1 MSLVSRCSPTSN
13 MSLYNFPSNS
23 ERVKGPSR
31 LERTVENL
39 LALIS
44 DTRADSSRG
53 IVSFVAET
61 KILSDTVAELTVT
74 GLTETDNTVGLG
86 RPELQAISDQLNN
99 YLTADARPFIVS
111 VIETPSSIPST
122 FDDDFIQNTTFSLQV
137 TAQP

>member
-1 MSLVSRCSPTSN
+1 MSIF
-13 MSLYNFPSNS
+13 NFPSKR
-23 ERVKGPSR
+23 EREQGLTR

-39 LALIS
+39 RALIS
-44 DTRADSSRG
+44 DIHTESSGG
-53 IVSFVAET
+53 IDGFNAET
-61 KILSDTVAELTVT
+61 KTLSDTVAELTVT
-74 GLTETDNTVGLG
+74 GVTKTGNVVGLG